1 MSYDQ
6 MVDLLKTSVAVS
18 LVVLPAGADGGVRRG
33 CLLASCGAPPPSP
46 ADCETAPGGRG
57 RQPAGRLCRPA
68 AASPPPSVISSG
80 YGTGSSGRSTLAG
93 GSLEAGGTLS
103 SSSSGSTERWV
114 EEAEPP
120 PLPLRHRHR
129 PQTSSNYAA
138 PAGLQPR
145 SLQPLQVGGPRQQ
158 HTPRPHETVAVWG
171 PVMCP
176 YGGGGSCGGWDRLD
190 KVSLP

>member
-33 CLLASCGAPPPSP
+33 CLLASCGAPPPSS

-93 GSLEAGGTLS
+93 GSLETGGTLS

-145 SLQPLQVGGPRQQ
+145 SLQPLQVGGPDCSTRRTHTRQWQ
-158 HTPRPHETVAVWG
+158 CGGRPCVCV
-171 PVMCP
+171 
-176 YGGGGSCGGWDRLD
+176 GGGGSCGSWDRLD